1 MSYTCEK
8 CGKHV
13 EDADKFG
20 SGRFCSRA
28 CANTRKHSNETKDK
42 IRLGLAKKTTCF
54 CTYCNKEF
62 DTLTA
67 RASHE
72 KLCRENPDKLVNP
85 RFYKSGDKSLR
96 SVVLYKRDKGKP
108 KIVLDITHGELE
120 QYRQTHTVCEIC
132 GRTVEEATKWDSKF
146 ALKNLCIDHDHNTNS
161 FRGLLCQL
169 CNRQLGWY
177 EKYKDNIIAYMSK

>member
-1 MSYTCEK
+1 MSYNCEK

-13 EDADKFG
+13 EDADIYG

-28 CANTRKHSNETKDK
+28 CANTRKHSNATKDK
-42 IRLGLAKKTTCF
+42 IRSGLAKKTTCF

-72 KLCRENPDKLVNP
+72 KLCKENPNRLDNPSTQHKDKLQRQVT
-85 RFYKSGDKSLR
+85 
-96 SVVLYKRDKGKP
+96 LYK
-108 KIVLDITHGELE
+108 KIEGANTKIILDITNEELE
-120 QYRQTHTVCEIC
+120 RYKQSHPVCEIC

-146 ALKNLCIDHDHNTNS
+146 AVKSLCVDHNHANNT

-177 EKYKDNIIAYMSK
+177 EKYKESINAYMSK

>member
-8 CGKHV
+8 CGKYV
-13 EDADKFG
+13 EDINKYG

-28 CANTRKHSNETKDK
+28 CANTRKHSDETKDK

-54 CTYCNKEF
+54 CTYCNKKF
-62 DTLTA
+62 SALNA

-72 KLCRENPDKLVNP
+72 NLCKENPNRLINPSTQHRDKLQ
-85 RFYKSGDKSLR
+85 RH
-96 SVVLYKRDKGKP
+96 VVLYKYVEGLNT
-108 KIVLDITHGELE
+108 KIELDITNEELE
-120 QYRQTHTVCEIC
+120 RYRQSHTVCEIC
-132 GRTVEEATKWDSKF
+132 GRTAEEATKWDGKF
-146 ALKNLCIDHDHNTNS
+146 AAKKLCIDHDHSNNT

-177 EKYKDNIIAYMSK
+177 EKYQNSINEYLNK